1 VNTGTEKRWVLCP
14 VCGAKTRIQVFRET
28 EIKNFPLFCP
38 KCRSES
44 IIDIKGYIMKKI
56 SRTPRRSADLK

>member
-1 VNTGTEKRWVLCP
+1 MNTGTEKRWVLCP

-38 KCRSES
+38 KGRSES
-44 IIDIKGYIMKKI
+44 IIDIKGYSVKE
-56 SRTPRRSADLK
+56 SRGKP